1 MAGAGRAASPRR
13 VAYRHDW
20 GQPLDVSARDGSG
33 VLVTLSSGSPRR
45 LAGYHGSVAR
55 RRSPARLVIALSVAA
70 VLAVFLLYTSI
81 AGGGTPTVAPSELGS
96 RTDVVS
102 LGGIAV
108 GPVSGDAHAGGPAL
122 PAARPRL
129 GGERPRRRRGLPRLR
144 AGPVQARP
152 GARRGGAAPGGGTFV
167 ATPGT
172 MITKCPSKYAP
183 KKSQTSAS

>member
-1 MAGAGRAASPRR
+1 MAGAGGAASPRR

-70 VLAVFLLYTSI
+70 VPRSSCSTPRSRAAARLRSLPANWAAARTSSRS
-81 AGGGTPTVAPSELGS
+81 AASPSGRSAATPT
-96 RTDVVS
+96 
-102 LGGIAV
+102 
-108 GPVSGDAHAGGPAL
+108 
-122 PAARPRL
+122 PAACAS
-129 GGERPRRRRGLPRLR
+129 GCATSARRRAPAARRGLPRLR
-144 AGPVQARP
+144 AGPFKPGRGSSWRGSSAR
-152 GARRGGAAPGGGTFV
+152 GGTFV